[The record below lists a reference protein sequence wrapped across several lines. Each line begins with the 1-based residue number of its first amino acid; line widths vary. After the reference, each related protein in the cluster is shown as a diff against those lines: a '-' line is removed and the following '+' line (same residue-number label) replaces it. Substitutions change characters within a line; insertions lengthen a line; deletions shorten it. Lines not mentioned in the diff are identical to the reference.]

1 MFKHIF
7 QDIYHL
13 YNTIFIILHN
23 DIHILKACQKSFQ
36 NIYINILVY
45 TNYFIYLVNIL
56 KNVLKH
62 KWLLNYFQIV
72 KLVKHMYISFSDR
85 PL

>member
-13 YNTIFIILHN
+13 YNTISILLHN
-23 DIHILKACQKSFQ
+23 DIHILKAYQRSFQ

-45 TNYFIYLVNIL
+45 TNYSIQMVNIL
-56 KNVLKH
+56 KNVFKH
-62 KWLLNYFQIV
+62 KWLLNYLLIV
-72 KLVKHMYISFSDR
+72 KLVRRMNTSFSDMS
-85 PL
+85 